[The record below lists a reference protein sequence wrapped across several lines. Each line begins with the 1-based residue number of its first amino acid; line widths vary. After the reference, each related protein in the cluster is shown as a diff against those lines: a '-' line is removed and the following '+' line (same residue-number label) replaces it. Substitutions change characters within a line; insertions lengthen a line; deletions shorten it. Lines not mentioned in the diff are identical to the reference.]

1 MAVEEEAPSGLRA
14 VRIEPAATE
23 PLLISNGDEHLGDAA
38 ACDGGCSGNSLVLV
52 STLIAVCGSYAF
64 GNALGYSSPAETGIV
79 NELGL
84 SLVEYSVF
92 GSALTIGAMFG
103 AVLSGR
109 IADIIG
115 RRGAMWVAETLCI
128 TGWLAIIFAKNALC
142 LDLGRLLGGCGIGLL
157 SYVVPVYVAEI
168 TPKNVRGGFTSLN
181 QLMIGIG
188 KAIMYLIGSLVGWRV
203 LAAIGTIPSLIQVI
217 GLFFI
222 PESPRWLAKVG
233 REKEFKASLQRLRGK
248 NADISQEASD
258 IMEYTEK
265 LHSMS
270 EGGIMELFQRKYA
283 HALVVG
289 IGLMIFQ
296 QLGGLNGF
304 VFYTSA
310 IFEAAGFS
318 ASIGNIIAAVVQIV
332 GTTSGVVLVDKLG
345 RRALLLTSAAGTC
358 LGCLFTGLSFFFQDL
373 NFAKELVSSL
383 VLVGV
388 LVFLGSFEL
397 GMGGLPWVI
406 MSEVFPINIK
416 GSAGS
421 LVNLV
426 SWLGSWAVSYTYNF
440 LFEWSSAGTFF
451 IYAGICGISV
461 VFIGKLV
468 PETKG
473 RTLEEI
479 QASITRNM
487 LL

>member
-157 SYVVPVYVAEI
+157 SYV
-168 TPKNVRGGFTSLN
+168 
-181 QLMIGIG
+181 LMIGIG

-440 LFEWSSAGTFF
+440 LFEWSSAGMAPCLLQLLGLFF
-451 IYAGICGISV
+451 
-461 VFIGKLV
+461 V
-468 PETKG
+468 PESPRWLVG
-473 RTLEEI
+473 VGLMVVQQFSGLNGHVYYLSSILEK
-479 QASITRNM
+479 AGVHFR
-487 LL
+487 LK